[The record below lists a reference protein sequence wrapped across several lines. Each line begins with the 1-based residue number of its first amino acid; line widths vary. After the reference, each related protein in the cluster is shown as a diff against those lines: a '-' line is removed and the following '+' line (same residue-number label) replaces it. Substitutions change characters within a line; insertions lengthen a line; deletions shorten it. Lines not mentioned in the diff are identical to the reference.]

1 MVVAPVIVALSLAV
15 DRALGD
21 PKSGYHPVAV
31 LGRFISWWGQPA
43 HYPAWLQRSAGIVLW
58 LVTIGL
64 FSFPFFFIERVASPL
79 LLLLAGPF
87 LLKVCVGWRSLED
100 HVRAVI
106 DGLDEGL
113 SKGRE
118 RVSMMVSRDTSL
130 LDREHVLSAAY
141 ESMAENLVDS
151 IIAPLFFFGVGEL
164 VGAGLACAAAYRAAN
179 TMDAMLGYR
188 DDRVRLGWCAATADD
203 ILNYVPAR
211 ITGALLVLSFWFSG
225 RLRKALLVFHEDAGK
240 RPGYNGG
247 IPMSLIAGG
256 CGVCFEKTGVYRI
269 GKRERSL
276 DTGGRCIVS
285 AVNRTTLV
293 FSALLIVAL
302 CLLRPLTNM

>member
-1 MVVAPVIVALSLAV
+1 MVVAPVIVVLSLV
-15 DRALGD
+15 IDRALGD
-21 PKSGYHPVAV
+21 PHSGYHPVAM
-31 LGRFISWWGQPA
+31 LGRFIGWWGQPA
-43 HYPAWLQRSAGIVLW
+43 RYPAWLQRSAGIVLW

-64 FSFPFFFIERVASPL
+64 FSLPFLFIERIAPSL
-79 LLLLAGPF
+79 LLLFIGPF
-87 LLKVCVGWRSLED
+87 LLKVCVAWRSLED

-106 DGLDEGL
+106 HCLDEGL
-113 SKGRE
+113 AQGRE

-188 DDRVRLGWCAATADD
+188 DYRARLGWCAARADD
-203 ILNYVPAR
+203 VLNYIPAR
-211 ITGALLVLSFWFSG
+211 ITGILLLLSFWFSG
-225 RLRKALLVFHEDAGK
+225 RFHEALRVLHEDGWK

-247 IPMSLIAGG
+247 IPISLIAGG
-256 CGVCFEKTGVYRI
+256 CGVCFIKTGVYRI
-269 GKRERSL
+269 GKREQSL
-276 DTGGRCIVS
+276 DTGGQCIVS
-285 AVNRTTLV
+285 AVRRTTLL

-302 CLLRPLTNM
+302 CLLRQLTNT